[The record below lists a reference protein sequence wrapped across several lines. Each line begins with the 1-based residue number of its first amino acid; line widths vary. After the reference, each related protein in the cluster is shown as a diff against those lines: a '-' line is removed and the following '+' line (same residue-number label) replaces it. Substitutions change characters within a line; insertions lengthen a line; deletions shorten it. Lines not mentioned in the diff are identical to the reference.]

1 MPLAKEF
8 MNAFKFALLI
18 MTMALSA
25 HGAKHTDVTTVAAQ
39 PALAISIS
47 GTDLAGQVPNA
58 VPEGIDISPDNAKVA
73 VVFEVPESRSS
84 TGIWVGIWDL
94 ATKQL
99 VRSGRIDR
107 FGYPADPQFSRLI
120 RFACSGRL
128 LIVQTGPK
136 VLGLDSETLAPL
148 FSVGPT
154 AIIPRPDYGEV
165 IRSFDVA
172 ANGSR
177 LAVLTVGIY
186 EHNELGQLRVQV
198 IDLPSGRGLAE
209 WAVQGRSQHISLSPD
224 GNKLVID
231 RIGAAR
237 AFSLIDSISGKLLR
251 TFLSGWPMG
260 SGDAIF
266 LDGERIAAIP
276 AMGTDEDGRF
286 FGNGVKLFSADTGN
300 LVEEIQ
306 CPKFGSTATLAAAT
320 RRPILASINA
330 YQTPKEVRSDLMLRK
345 SKPELVIFR
354 PRDATCHSFLK
365 PVPHGQFRSILDQYS
380 LRLSPDGSL
389 VSIFEDQ
396 TAKVYR
402 VPEELIGGAA
412 GR

>member
-1 MPLAKEF
+1 

-18 MTMALSA
+18 LTMALDTR
-25 HGAKHTDVTTVAAQ
+25 GARHHDVATVPAQ
-39 PALAISIS
+39 SALAISIS
-47 GTDLAGQVPNA
+47 GADLAGQVPNA
-58 VPEGIDISPDNAKVA
+58 IPEGIDISPDNAKVA

-84 TGIWVGIWDL
+84 TGIWVGVWDL

-99 VRSGRIDR
+99 TRSGRIDH
-107 FGYPADPQFSRLI
+107 FAYPSDPQFNRSI
-120 RFACSGRL
+120 RFATGGRV
-128 LIVQTGPK
+128 LIAQTGPK

-172 ANGSR
+172 ANGSK
-177 LAVLTVGIY
+177 LAVLTAGIY
-186 EHNELGQLRVQV
+186 EHDELGQLRIQV
-198 IDLPSGRGLAE
+198 IDLPSGHGLAE
-209 WAVQGRSQHISLSPD
+209 WAVQGRSRHISLSPD

-231 RIGAAR
+231 GIGAAR
-237 AFSLIDSISGKLLR
+237 AFSLMDSISGKLLR
-251 TFLSGWPMG
+251 TFQSGWPMG
-260 SGDAIF
+260 SGIAIF
-266 LDGERIAAIP
+266 LDSERIAAIP
-276 AMGTDEDGRF
+276 AVGTDDDGKF

-300 LVEEIQ
+300 LVEEIR
-306 CPKFGSTATLAAAT
+306 CSKFGSTATLAAAT
-320 RRPILASINA
+320 RRPILATINA
-330 YQTPKEVRSDLMLRK
+330 YQTPKEVRSDLTFRR

-396 TAKVYR
+396 TAKIYR
-402 VPEELIGGAA
+402 IPEELIGGAMS
-412 GR
+412 R

>member
-1 MPLAKEF
+1 MPVAREF

-18 MTMALSA
+18 MAMILSTY
-25 HGAKHTDVTTVAAQ
+25 GAKHHSVAATPVQ

-47 GTDLAGQVPNA
+47 GADLAGQVPNA
-58 VPEGIDISPDNAKVA
+58 IPEGIDISPDNAKAA

-84 TGIWVGIWDL
+84 TGIWVGVWDL

-99 VRSGRIDR
+99 ARSGRIDR
-107 FGYPADPQFSRLI
+107 FDYPANPQFTRLI

-148 FSVGPT
+148 FSVGPS
-154 AIIPRPDYGEV
+154 AIIPRPDYGAV

-172 ANGSR
+172 ADGSR
-177 LAVLTVGIY
+177 LAVLTAAIY
-186 EHNELGQLRVQV
+186 KHNEQGQLRVQV
-198 IDLPSGRGLAE
+198 IDLPSGHGVAE
-209 WAVQGRSQHISLSPD
+209 WAVQGRSQHLSLSPEGNTVVLD
-224 GNKLVID
+224 GL
-231 RIGAAR
+231 GTAR
-237 AFSLIDSISGKLLR
+237 AFSLFESVSGKLLR

-260 SGDAIF
+260 SGKVVF
-266 LDGERIAAIP
+266 LDSERIAAIP
-276 AMGTDEDGRF
+276 AIGSDENGRF
-286 FGNGVKLFSADTGN
+286 FGNGIKLFSADTGN

-306 CPKFGSTATLAAAT
+306 CQRFGSTATLAVAT
-320 RRPILASINA
+320 RRPILASVNA
-330 YQTPKEVRSDLMLRK
+330 YQTPKEVLSDLTFHK
-345 SKPELVIFR
+345 NKPELVIFR
-354 PRDATCHSFLK
+354 PRDATCHSLLK

-389 VSIFEDQ
+389 LSILEDQ

-402 VPEELIGGAA
+402 VPEELIGG
-412 GR
+412 R